1 MSLLVPPGPDQ
12 KLSKDLLK
20 DRSFAFPLGIRP
32 TFLQALLFKMITLQ
46 FLTAILENNT
56 IPMLIVI

>member
-20 DRSFAFPLGIRP
+20 DRSFAFPLGIRA
-32 TFLQALLFKMITLQ
+32 TFSSSTFQNDYFANFNSHIRK
-46 FLTAILENNT
+46 
-56 IPMLIVI
+56 